1 MRSGNEADSSFG
13 HMTLMTSRC
22 NVRRQIHYMQS
33 ETAHRCTAN
42 DLVNLPYQW
51 CSNFHR
57 VVGDAISLKHQC
69 SPVSSVSVPI
79 AQ

>member
-13 HMTLMTSRC
+13 HMTLMTSIC
-22 NVRRQIHYMQS
+22 NVRRQIHICSQKQDIGVS
-33 ETAHRCTAN
+33 AN

-57 VVGDAISLKHQC
+57 VFGDAISLKHQC